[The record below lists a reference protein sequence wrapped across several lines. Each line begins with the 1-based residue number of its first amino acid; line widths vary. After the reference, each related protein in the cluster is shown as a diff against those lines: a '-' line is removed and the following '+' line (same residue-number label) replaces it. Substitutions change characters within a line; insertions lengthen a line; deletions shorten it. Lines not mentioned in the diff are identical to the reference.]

1 MKKWLYVLAPAA
13 MLAVFLFFY
22 ASSRAEARAKEA
34 AHQEEIAKQKAEAD
48 EKKRIA
54 EAKARDDAKQ
64 REAER
69 EAADAK
75 AAKDKQDKYDADM
88 LRIKQD
94 TDKANALA
102 EGYAK
107 QVSDLT
113 IELDTLNKQKDALT
127 RAEFDEAKKV
137 ELAVVARRNAEI
149 EIQRLVEMI
158 ANRADQSMMAKMP
171 PPPPAKES

>member
-127 RAEFDEAKKV
+127 RAEFDEAKKA

-158 ANRADQSMMAKMP
+158 ANRADQSMM
-171 PPPPAKES
+171 